1 MRQQR
6 QSLPPDEA
14 AGNAVTSI
22 PTGNSN
28 NNTQQLPTIGSHRRA
43 SDLCKLLA
51 GLDVFQHGLL
61 KPTQVLV
68 ALLQHGLQVGK
79 EPIIV
84 ALPRREREA
93 KQQ

>member
-1 MRQQR
+1 
-6 QSLPPDEA
+6 
-14 AGNAVTSI
+14 
-22 PTGNSN
+22 
-28 NNTQQLPTIGSHRRA
+28 
-43 SDLCKLLA
+43 
-51 GLDVFQHGLL
+51 
-61 KPTQVLV
+61 VLV